1 MKKKSGRRILSLL
14 MAVILL
20 IGTLHVPGLTLK
32 VRAESSG
39 SCGPNAT
46 WSLDDNGVLTLGG
59 TGSVTTAPWNPNAVK
74 KVVLGKDITDA
85 QMGDLTS
92 FRYIESY
99 EVENGNTVYSSEAGV
114 LFDENKETI
123 LAYPR
128 QKAGESYNIPN
139 SVTAIGRHAFGGS
152 AFLHE
157 LSIPEGV
164 TVIREWAFYAASIT
178 SVTLPESL
186 TTIENQAFR
195 NCTGLTTVNIPKNVT
210 SIWGNIFYNCSAL
223 ESISVD
229 NNNANYSAEGGVL
242 FDRNKTR
249 LICYPCAKNLT
260 DYSIPGSVTNISDS
274 AFYECEK
281 LESVTI
287 PAGVTEIEYSAFAY
301 CSKLNSINIPAG
313 LTMIGNGLFM
323 NCTSLTDIVIPEG
336 VTDINPM
343 AFGDCE
349 KLKSVTIP
357 KSVSRIKED
366 AFSGCDS
373 LTDIIYNGNENDWK
387 KIDLSYVGNAWNSY
401 NITYNDVSVVAQG
414 TCGDNLS
421 WELDADGILTISGTG
436 AVTSH
441 PWNDTDIIG
450 DHRVTKAVIGSGVTD
465 LTDAGFESCP
475 WLEEISVDK
484 ANTEYT
490 SEDGILFNKNKTEII
505 QYPCNKEGDEYTVPD
520 RVTVI
525 GDYAFVGCS
534 NLTGISLPDGVTT
547 IGTGAFSKC
556 SELADINIPDSVTDM
571 KAAAFFRCTSI
582 EDISIPEGVKAVKN
596 RTFAGCSKLK
606 SITFSDSVTSIEED
620 AFNNCSS
627 LTDVYYGGAGT
638 KWNTLQSNI
647 AANNSSLTNA
657 KIHYM
662 KGSCGSNAAWT
673 LTKDGVLTIS
683 GIGETEWTAGECWKP
698 EDVKKLIIEEGINA
712 IGDEQFSDCQK
723 LTEAEIAGSVTEI
736 GDWSFYCC
744 YELTDIVIP
753 ENVTSVGEGAF
764 AECILLKNV
773 TIPVTVSKIEADAFS
788 GCTSLSDVYY
798 GGTEEDWNKIAI
810 DGNGNDL
817 LIGANIHYMVFV
829 TGVSVT
835 PTTLELRVGE
845 SGTLI
850 ATITPENVTNKN
862 VNWTSS
868 KPEVATVA
876 DGVVTAVAEGESII
890 TVTTADGEKTATCKV
905 TVAGIPVTGVSIA
918 PETLSLKIGG
928 TGTLAATVSPENA
941 TNKKVSWTSSTPEVA
956 TIADGV
962 VTAVAEGESIITVTT
977 EDGAKK
983 ATCKVT
989 VSSKDINVS
998 EVSITPE
1005 TLSLKIGESGTLT
1018 ATVSPENATNKKLNW
1033 TSSAEAVATVADG
1046 VVTAVAAGE
1055 SIITVTSE
1063 DGGKTATCKVT
1074 VTKAEEVVDPEDPEK
1089 TSEPKIPEG
1098 PLGPEKPDLSR
1109 YTASGNEMAVKS
1121 INLKKTLFKDVK
1133 GIKKFNVTA
1142 GDASAVKIKGSTLMV
1157 LQDAT
1162 VTIEAF
1168 DKKKEKL
1175 AEKTV
1180 TVIAPAIDS
1189 AQTTEINRRG
1199 TLDLNKY
1206 ILSTLQPSG
1215 WKSSNKKIAEVG
1227 ENGLLVIK
1235 KSGTVKLTATF
1246 PAEKG
1251 MTAKKLT
1258 IKLKVKMPQFKKTT
1272 YTVKTGKTIKTAVK
1286 NADEAGITYRTE
1298 DTAIATVDA
1307 TGNVTGVSKGTTKL
1321 IMTVKGIDYE
1331 TKIKV
1336 K

>member
-1 MKKKSGRRILSLL
+1 MKKKSGQRILSLL
-14 MAVILL
+14 MALILV
-20 IGTLHVPGLTLK
+20 IGTLQVPGLTIK
-32 VRAESSG
+32 VHATTVASGKCGISVDWELDDKGTLTISG
-39 SCGPNAT
+39 SGKIDTYPTIAWSSYIEDIKKVVIGEGVDDIGFNAFKDCVNMT
-46 WSLDDNGVLTLGG
+46 EITLPDSLLEIGSDVFEGCKKLTNITIPQNVDYIEGDKLGLCEALVSIGVDSNNSAFTSENGVLF
-59 TGSVTTAPWNPNAVK
+59 N
-74 KVVLGKDITDA
+74 KDKTWINMYPLAKTD
-85 QMGDLTS
+85 S
-92 FRYIESY
+92 SY
-99 EVENGNTVYSSEAGV
+99 TIPNTVTGI
-114 LFDENKETI
+114 NPK
-123 LAYPR
+123 
-128 QKAGESYNIPN
+128 
-139 SVTAIGRHAFGGS
+139 
-152 AFLHE
+152 
-157 LSIPEGV
+157 
-164 TVIREWAFYAASIT
+164 AFY
-178 SVTLPESL
+178 
-186 TTIENQAFR
+186 
-195 NCTGLTTVNIPKNVT
+195 G
-210 SIWGNIFYNCSAL
+210 
-223 ESISVD
+223 
-229 NNNANYSAEGGVL
+229 
-242 FDRNKTR
+242 
-249 LICYPCAKNLT
+249 
-260 DYSIPGSVTNISDS
+260 
-274 AFYECEK
+274 
-281 LESVTI
+281 
-287 PAGVTEIEYSAFAY
+287 
-301 CSKLNSINIPAG
+301 CSKLNSITIPDTVEVIGSRAFYG
-313 LTMIGNGLFM
+313 CKNLSQITLPSNDEFYYLNRYVFYECSALTSVTVPGNVTEIGESAFGECTALKSVVLEEGVNTIGSDAF
-323 NCTSLTDIVIPEG
+323 NDCTSLEEII
-336 VTDINPM
+336 
-343 AFGDCE
+343 
-349 KLKSVTIP
+349 IP
-357 KSVSRIKED
+357 KSIKNICKD
-366 AFSGCDS
+366 AFKNCSKLDVITYMGSMSDWN
-373 LTDIIYNGNENDWK
+373 LVNRDDGDTFWDNVTILYNGGETVLDN
-387 KIDLSYVGNAWNSY
+387 GNCG
-401 NITYNDVSVVAQG
+401 TDGSVQYTLYGNGV
-414 TCGDNLS
+414 
-421 WELDADGILTISGTG
+421 LTISGTG

-441 PWNDTDIIG
+441 PWNNSDI
-450 DHRVTKAVIGSGVTD
+450 RKVVIGSGVTD
-465 LTDAGFESCP
+465 VTAAGFINCIL
-475 WLEEISVDK
+475 LEDISVEDG
-484 ANTEYT
+484 NTEY
-490 SEDGILFNKNKTEII
+490 SSADGILFNKNKTELI
-505 QYPCNKEGDEYTVPD
+505 QYPCNKDGDEYTVPD
-520 RVTVI
+520 SVTVI
-525 GDYAFVGCS
+525 GDDAFVLS
-534 NLTGISLPDGVTT
+534 SKLTKIVLPDNVTS
-547 IGTGAFSKC
+547 IGKDAFSKC
-556 SELADINIPDSVTDM
+556 SVLENINIPDSVTVLEP
-571 KAAAFFRCTSI
+571 ATFFKCTSL
-582 EDISIPEGVKAVKN
+582 EDVTVPDAVTDIKDKA
-596 RTFAGCSKLK
+596 FAGCSKLK

-723 LTEAEIAGSVTEI
+723 LTEAEMAGSVTEI

-753 ENVTSVGEGAF
+753 DNVTSVGEGAF
-764 AECILLKNV
+764 AECMSLKNV

-890 TVTTADGEKTATCKV
+890 TVTTSDGEKTATCKV
-905 TVAGIPVTGVSIA
+905 TVAGIPVMGVSIA

-928 TGTLAATVSPENA
+928 SGTLAATVSPENA

-956 TIADGV
+956 TVADGV
-962 VTAVAEGESIITVTT
+962 VTAVSEGESIITVTT

-1005 TLSLKIGESGTLT
+1005 TLSLKIGESGMLT

-1046 VVTAVAAGE
+1046 VVTAVAEGE

-1074 VTKAEEVVDPEDPEK
+1074 VTKAEEIVEPEDPEK

-1121 INLKKTLFKDVK
+1121 INLKKTIFKDVK
-1133 GIKKFNVTA
+1133 GIKKFNVTG
-1142 GDASAVKIKGSTLMV
+1142 GDASAVKIKGGTLMV
-1157 LQDAT
+1157 LKDAT
-1162 VTIEAF
+1162 VTIEAV
-1168 DKKKEKL
+1168 DKNKEKL
-1175 AEKTV
+1175 AEKTI
-1180 TVIAPAIDS
+1180 TVIAPTIDS
-1189 AQTTEINRRG
+1189 TQTTEINRRG

-1206 ILSTLQPSG
+1206 ILSTVQPSG
-1215 WKSSNKKIAEVG
+1215 WKSSNKNVAAVS
-1227 ENGLLVIK
+1227 ENGLLIIK

-1272 YTVKTGKTIKTAVK
+1272 YMLKTGKTIKTAVK

-1307 TGNVTGVSKGTTKL
+1307 TGSVTGVSKGTTKL

>member
-1 MKKKSGRRILSLL
+1 MKKKSGQRILSLL
-14 MAVILL
+14 MALILV
-20 IGTLHVPGLTLK
+20 IGTLQVPGLTIK
-32 VRAESSG
+32 VHATTVASGKCGISVDWELDDKGTLTISG
-39 SCGPNAT
+39 SGKIDTYPTIAWSSYIEDIKKVVIGEGVDDIGFNAFKDCVNMT
-46 WSLDDNGVLTLGG
+46 EITLPDSLLEIGSDVFEGCKKLTNITIPQNVDYIEGDKLGLCEALVSIGVDSNNSAFTSENGVLFNKDKTWINMYPLAKTDSSYTIPDTV
-59 TGSVTTAPWNPNAVK
+59 TGINPK
-74 KVVLGKDITDA
+74 
-85 QMGDLTS
+85 
-92 FRYIESY
+92 
-99 EVENGNTVYSSEAGV
+99 
-114 LFDENKETI
+114 
-123 LAYPR
+123 
-128 QKAGESYNIPN
+128 
-139 SVTAIGRHAFGGS
+139 
-152 AFLHE
+152 
-157 LSIPEGV
+157 
-164 TVIREWAFYAASIT
+164 AFY
-178 SVTLPESL
+178 
-186 TTIENQAFR
+186 
-195 NCTGLTTVNIPKNVT
+195 G
-210 SIWGNIFYNCSAL
+210 
-223 ESISVD
+223 
-229 NNNANYSAEGGVL
+229 
-242 FDRNKTR
+242 
-249 LICYPCAKNLT
+249 
-260 DYSIPGSVTNISDS
+260 
-274 AFYECEK
+274 
-281 LESVTI
+281 
-287 PAGVTEIEYSAFAY
+287 
-301 CSKLNSINIPAG
+301 CSKLNSITIPDTVEVIGSRAFYG
-313 LTMIGNGLFM
+313 CKNLSQITLPSNDEFYYLNRYVFYECSALTSVTVPGNVTEIGESAFGECTALKSVVLEEGVNTIGSDAF
-323 NCTSLTDIVIPEG
+323 NDCTSLEEII
-336 VTDINPM
+336 
-343 AFGDCE
+343 
-349 KLKSVTIP
+349 IP
-357 KSVSRIKED
+357 KSIKNICKD
-366 AFSGCDS
+366 AFKNCSKLDVITYMGSMSDWN
-373 LTDIIYNGNENDWK
+373 LVNRDDGDTFWDNVTILYNGGETVLDN
-387 KIDLSYVGNAWNSY
+387 GNCG
-401 NITYNDVSVVAQG
+401 TDGSVQYTLYGNGV
-414 TCGDNLS
+414 
-421 WELDADGILTISGTG
+421 LTISGTG

-441 PWNDTDIIG
+441 PWNNSDI
-450 DHRVTKAVIGSGVTD
+450 RKVVIGSGVTD
-465 LTDAGFESCP
+465 VTAAGFINCIL
-475 WLEEISVDK
+475 LEDISVEDG
-484 ANTEYT
+484 NTEY
-490 SEDGILFNKNKTEII
+490 SSADGILFNKNKTELI
-505 QYPCNKEGDEYTVPD
+505 QYPCNKDGDEYTVPD
-520 RVTVI
+520 SVTVI
-525 GDYAFVGCS
+525 GDDAFVLS
-534 NLTGISLPDGVTT
+534 SKLTKIVLPDNVTS
-547 IGTGAFSKC
+547 IGKDAFSKC
-556 SELADINIPDSVTDM
+556 SVLENINIPNSVTVLEP
-571 KAAAFFRCTSI
+571 ATFFKCTSL
-582 EDISIPEGVKAVKN
+582 EDVTVPDAVTDIKDKA
-596 RTFAGCSKLK
+596 FAGCSKLK

-683 GIGETEWTAGECWKP
+683 GTGKIEKVAGDSWKSA
-698 EDVKKLIIEEGINA
+698 DVKEVLIGNGVTT
-712 IGDEQFSDCQK
+712 IGDNLFSGCEM
-723 LTEAEIAGSVTEI
+723 TSVTIPEGVI
-736 GDWSFYCC
+736 TIEDFAFASCDA
-744 YELTDIVIP
+744 LTDVVISG
-753 ENVTSVGEGAF
+753 NTITIRGYGF
-764 AECILLKNV
+764 AECTSLESITIPKNV
-773 TIPVTVSKIEADAFS
+773 VIEESAF
-788 GCTSLSDVYY
+788 LSCVALKDVYY
-798 GGTEEDWNKIAI
+798 GGTEDDWNDDTLVSI
-810 DGNGNDL
+810 DPNENDMFMT
-817 LIGANIHYMVFV
+817 AMIHYTVSV

-845 SGTLI
+845 SGTLT
-850 ATITPENVTNKN
+850 AMVAPEDATNKK

-890 TVTTADGEKTATCKV
+890 TVTTSDGEKTATCKV

-928 TGTLAATVSPENA
+928 SGTIAATVSPENA
-941 TNKKVSWTSSTPEVA
+941 TNKNVSWTSSTPEVA
-956 TIADGV
+956 TVADGV

-1046 VVTAVAAGE
+1046 VVTAVAEGE

-1063 DGGKTATCKVT
+1063 DGGKTATCNVT

-1142 GDASAVKIKGSTLMV
+1142 GDASAVKIKGGTLMV
-1157 LQDAT
+1157 LKDAT
-1162 VTIEAF
+1162 VTIEAV

-1175 AEKTV
+1175 AEKTI

-1206 ILSTLQPSG
+1206 ILSTVQPSG
-1215 WKSSNKKIAEVG
+1215 WKSSNKNVAAVS
-1227 ENGLLVIK
+1227 ENGLLIIK

-1272 YTVKTGKTIKTAVK
+1272 YTLKTGKTIKTAVK

-1307 TGNVTGVSKGTTKL
+1307 TGSVTGVSKGTTKL

>member
-14 MAVILL
+14 MALILV

-39 SCGPNAT
+39 SCGENT
-46 WSLDDNGVLTLGG
+46 TYTLDDNGVLTIDG
-59 TGSVTTAPWNPNAVK
+59 TGEVRFPSWNTLDVKNVVIKKGVTDIAGAS
-74 KVVLGKDITDA
+74 LGNSNNLVSI
-85 QMGDLTS
+85 
-92 FRYIESY
+92 
-99 EVENGNTVYSSEAGV
+99 EVE
-114 LFDENKETI
+114 D
-123 LAYPR
+123 
-128 QKAGESYNIPN
+128 
-139 SVTAIGRHAFGGS
+139 
-152 AFLHE
+152 
-157 LSIPEGV
+157 
-164 TVIREWAFYAASIT
+164 
-178 SVTLPESL
+178 
-186 TTIENQAFR
+186 
-195 NCTGLTTVNIPKNVT
+195 
-210 SIWGNIFYNCSAL
+210 
-223 ESISVD
+223 D
-229 NNNANYSAEGGVL
+229 NEVYSAEGGVL
-242 FDRNKTR
+242 FTKDKKN
-249 LICYPCAKNLT
+249 IVCYPAGKDENNYTIPDTVETIGYDCFAYCSNLKNVTIPESVLVIEDDAFRSSGITGITIPESVVSIGCCAFMYSKLT
-260 DYSIPGSVTNISDS
+260 
-274 AFYECEK
+274 
-281 LESVTI
+281 SVTI
-287 PAGVTEIEYSAFAY
+287 PENVTSIGSAAFSDCPDLVRIEVDLDNAAFSAEDGILFNKDQTQILCYPCGINETSYTIPNTVTCIGESAFCG
-301 CSKLNSINIPAG
+301 CSNLAELIISKNV
-313 LTMIGNGLFM
+313 
-323 NCTSLTDIVIPEG
+323 TDIGSGAFAVCKSLEEIIIPEG
-336 VTDINPM
+336 ITQIQDSTFM
-343 AFGDCE
+343 DCE
-349 KLKSVTIP
+349 KLKKVTIP
-357 KSVSRIKED
+357 KSVVDID
-366 AFSGCDS
+366 AYSFECCYA
-373 LTDIIYNGNENDWK
+373 LKDIIYNGSENDWK
-387 KIDLSYVGNAWNSY
+387 KLDVDLEYVGNY
-401 NITYNDVSVVAQG
+401 TVTYNGGVVADQG
-414 TCGDNLS
+414 VCGDNTI
-421 WELDADGILTISGTG
+421 WILDETGVLTISGTG

-441 PWNDTDIIG
+441 PWENSDIRKI
-450 DHRVTKAVIGSGVTD
+450 KIGSGVTD
-465 LTDAGFESCP
+465 VTAAGFINCTL
-475 WLEEISVDK
+475 LEDISVEDG
-484 ANTEYT
+484 NTEY
-490 SEDGILFNKNKTEII
+490 SSADGILFNKNKTEII

-520 RVTVI
+520 SVTVI
-525 GDYAFVGCS
+525 GDYTFVGCS

-556 SELADINIPDSVTDM
+556 SELAVINIPDSVTDM
-571 KAAAFFRCTSI
+571 KAAAFFRCTSL
-582 EDISIPEGVKAVKN
+582 EDISIPEGVTAVKN
-596 RTFAGCSKLK
+596 RTFAGCLKLK

-723 LTEAEIAGSVTEI
+723 LTEAEMAGSVTDI

-764 AECILLKNV
+764 AECMSLKNV

-845 SGTLI
+845 SGTLT
-850 ATITPENVTNKN
+850 AMVAPEDATNKK

-868 KPEVATVA
+868 APEVATVA

-928 TGTLAATVSPENA
+928 SGTLAATVSPKNA
-941 TNKKVSWTSSTPEVA
+941 TNKNVSWTSSTPEVA
-956 TIADGV
+956 TVADGV

-989 VSSKDINVS
+989 VSSKDINVI

-1005 TLSLKIGESGTLT
+1005 TLSLKIGENGTLT

-1046 VVTAVAAGE
+1046 VVTAVAEGE
-1055 SIITVTSE
+1055 SIITVTTE
-1063 DGGKTATCKVT
+1063 DGGKTATCRVT
-1074 VTKAEEVVDPEDPEK
+1074 VTKAEEVADPEDPEK

-1098 PLGPEKPDLSR
+1098 SLGPEKPDLSR

-1133 GIKKFNVTA
+1133 GIRKFNVTA
-1142 GDASAVKIKGSTLMV
+1142 GDASAVKIKGGTLMV
-1157 LQDAT
+1157 LKDAM
-1162 VTIEAF
+1162 VTIEAV

-1189 AQTTEINRRG
+1189 AQMTEINRRG

-1206 ILSTLQPSG
+1206 ILSTVQPSG
-1215 WKSSNKKIAEVG
+1215 WKSSNKKVAAVS
-1227 ENGLLVIK
+1227 ENGLLIIK
-1235 KSGTVKLTATF
+1235 KSGTVKLTAIF

-1307 TGNVTGVSKGTTKL
+1307 TGSVTGVSKGTTKL